1 MTGTNNVAGLNK
13 IMWSFKMTNIFF
25 KKTKHVT
32 ASRSRFGPPV
42 RNISFVLPMIIWGQY
57 CFIPGHYIYMESSI
71 PRQFGHTS
79 RLVSPVYPR
88 SKSRRCF
95 QLWYHML
102 GPEEPECKYLNV
114 VKLARSNT
122 FFLCQNFIEKKILR
136 WKMQKNE

>member
-1 MTGTNNVAGLNK
+1 
-13 IMWSFKMTNIFF
+13 
-25 KKTKHVT
+25 
-32 ASRSRFGPPV
+32 
-42 RNISFVLPMIIWGQY
+42 
-57 CFIPGHYIYMESSI
+57 MESSI
-71 PRQFGHTS
+71 PRQYGHTS

-122 FFLCQNFIEKKILR
+122 FFCGKFYRKKNLEM
-136 WKMQKNE
+136 KDAKK